1 MLPLKSKHGGDETIE
16 EDATELKFPK
26 GIFNINALVINN
38 WDAGVKHL
46 FNSVARGGGIGSK
59 CPPLA

>member
-46 FNSVARGGGIGSK
+46 FNSVARGGGASGASA
-59 CPPLA
+59 LR

>member
-26 GIFNINALVINN
+26 GIFNINALVIKN
-38 WDAGVKHL
+38 WDAGV
-46 FNSVARGGGIGSK
+46 VA
-59 CPPLA
+59 